1 MLTSPPDT
9 TETLICY
16 LGLAVGFVG
25 FLLGMVLIITGLCLP
40 RVHRCRSP
48 GSLGVKGGGHI
59 CVREGKSE
67 ICEKQRGEEGRVV
80 GRKEG
85 EGKEGE
91 RK

>member
-1 MLTSPPDT
+1 M
-9 TETLICY
+9 
-16 LGLAVGFVG
+16 
-25 FLLGMVLIITGLCLP
+25 
-40 RVHRCRSP
+40 
-48 GSLGVKGGGHI
+48 

-67 ICEKQRGEEGRVV
+67 ICEKQRGEEGRGV